1 MPLIEIHLMQGRTAQ
16 EKKNLLASVTNAV
29 QESLGAPL
37 KSIRVWIQELS
48 DEDYMVA
55 GVVAA
60 DRKKVSS

>member
-29 QESLGAPL
+29 QDTLGAPL
-37 KSIRVWIQELS
+37 KSIRVWIQEMS

-55 GVVAA
+55 GVLAS